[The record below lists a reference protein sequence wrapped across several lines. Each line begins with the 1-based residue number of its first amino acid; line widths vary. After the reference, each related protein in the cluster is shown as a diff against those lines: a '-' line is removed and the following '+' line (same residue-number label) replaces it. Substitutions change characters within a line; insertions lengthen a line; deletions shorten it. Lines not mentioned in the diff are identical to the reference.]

1 MNPKEVIAMNDDILH
16 GTSSEEETIEPD
28 TFFSEHEHEV
38 EELPQTKQEAK
49 QELPPIEEGE
59 EEEKSEHEQSEGK
72 KQRKSR
78 KCKFQSTLLKLK
90 TDVVL
95 AKRKK
100 DQDKIDEINLI
111 RSVLKITDSKLEEFN
126 RINHLIGRGTFDRD
140 KYVKLKWGIEKDP

>member
-28 TFFSEHEHEV
+28 TFFSEGEV
-38 EELPQTKQEAK
+38 EELPQAKQDKEAK

>member
-28 TFFSEHEHEV
+28 TFFSEHEEA
-38 EELPQTKQEAK
+38 KQDKEAK

-100 DQDKIDEINLI
+100 DQEKIDEINLI

>member
-16 GTSSEEETIEPD
+16 GTSSEEENIEPD
-28 TFFSEHEHEV
+28 TFFSEGEEHEKDMKKV
-38 EELPQTKQEAK
+38 EEEATQPEQQDK
-49 QELPPIEEGE
+49 EHDVE
-59 EEEKSEHEQSEGK
+59 EEEKSEGK

-100 DQDKIDEINLI
+100 DLEKIEEINLI

>member
-16 GTSSEEETIEPD
+16 STSSEEETIEPD

-38 EELPQTKQEAK
+38 EPE
-49 QELPPIEEGE
+49 ELPPIEEGE
-59 EEEKSEHEQSEGK
+59 EEEKSEGK

-100 DQDKIDEINLI
+100 DVEKIEEINLI

-140 KYVKLKWGIEKDP
+140 KYVKLKWGIEKDQ

>member
-16 GTSSEEETIEPD
+16 STSSEEETIEPD

-38 EELPQTKQEAK
+38 EEAKQEAK

-100 DQDKIDEINLI
+100 DQEKIDEINLI